1 MMVKPRLTEH
11 KSLYFKVRIG
21 LQQRIAELEPVS
33 ELFKV
38 SQLSVLLLW
47 LFLDMKYGTTFLTQ
61 PLCSTRGSLQMV
73 S

>member
-38 SQLSVLLLW
+38 SQLSVLLL
-47 LFLDMKYGTTFLTQ
+47 
-61 PLCSTRGSLQMV
+61 
-73 S
+73 